1 MKVGDKAYLLEGG
14 RIEVVELVAEVAGG
28 FLVKSWEGDK
38 IANLSSLYEIREE
51 DGWNEKKGTWLLRD
65 DRKVRV
71 FYIYKRA
78 GGSLTRASVMDE
90 GK

>member
-51 DGWNEKKGTWLLRD
+51 DGWYE
-65 DRKVRV
+65 
-71 FYIYKRA
+71 
-78 GGSLTRASVMDE
+78 
-90 GK
+90 